1 MKSARASNV
10 LTQSCTYVAGKR
22 SHNYGCGAHR
32 REGRYLFAI
41 SARTGRRCPDV
52 VGNLWLRESTK
63 LKVRPGAPAAA
74 ATPTDISAR
83 ILGLNC
89 TGEYTLFVKLDAL
102 MMLVIFVITKQCPF
116 KLTDNKLYD
125 KRHSKALRI
134 FYNTKTTPDYET
146 T

>member
-1 MKSARASNV
+1 MKSACASNV

-22 SHNYGCGAHR
+22 SHNYGCGVRR

-52 VGNLWLRESTK
+52 VGNLWLRESTE

-89 TGEYTLFVKLDAL
+89 SVGCAQFVKTDEL
-102 MMLVIFVITKQCPF
+102 MMIEIIVMNVSLVYYLII
-116 KLTDNKLYD
+116 L
-125 KRHSKALRI
+125 S
-134 FYNTKTTPDYET
+134 
-146 T
+146 